1 MFTTIKKRS
10 QTRRL
15 FILNKQ
21 KHVVKLT
28 FGAMFVA
35 LTAIGANITS
45 IVPFLVIG
53 GVPITL
59 QTFFAILAGLVLGSR
74 LGAFSM
80 FVYMILGLAG
90 VPVFAQFSGGF
101 STILSPTFGFI
112 VSFIFIAYIA
122 GMIREKNNSLVAY
135 VIASLIA
142 LTINYLFG
150 TNWMYAAY
158 QFWFDAPD
166 GLTYKLV
173 WLWMVAPL
181 PKDIIL
187 SIIAGVFAH
196 RLAKYNIIIQP
207 SKIEPTAS

>member
-1 MFTTIKKRS
+1 MDKQSNIFRLTI
-10 QTRRL
+10 
-15 FILNKQ
+15 
-21 KHVVKLT
+21 
-28 FGAMFVA
+28 GAMFVA

-80 FVYMILGLAG
+80 FVYMMLGLAG

-101 STILSPTFGFI
+101 ATALSPTFGFI
-112 VSFIFIAYIA
+112 LSFIIIAYVAGKIRELNSSFLAYIIA
-122 GMIREKNNSLVAY
+122 GLVALVLNY
-135 VIASLIA
+135 VI
-142 LTINYLFG
+142 G
-150 TNWMYAAY
+150 TNWMYMAY
-158 QFWFDAPD
+158 QFWFEAPPE
-166 GLTYKLV
+166 LSYKLV

-187 SIIAGVFAH
+187 AIMAGVFAH
-196 RLAKYNIIIQP
+196 RLAKYKLIIHYD
-207 SKIEPTAS
+207 KIEPTA